1 MYDIRQ
7 FKPALYTL
15 LILGITGFAL
25 ASQSGGLWVLAI
37 GAVLLNG
44 WLVKHNLFRPMPR
57 LLANLVTIVALG
69 YVVMLVIS
77 GRVATPIL
85 VVGQFLVLLQIVKL
99 YEQRANRDYA
109 QLIVLSLLLIVA
121 ASISTASLPFAV
133 LLVAY
138 LFLALYVCLLFHL
151 KVETDHA
158 KQAIGI
164 SEERI
169 NPATL
174 RQDQRYLPRSMRRF
188 TAFVSVV
195 AVAMAVLVFIYFP
208 RASGGSLLGPLQFR
222 PSQTLTGFNDQLQ
235 FQNVARITQ
244 NPAVVA
250 YVNVWKDE
258 SPVQGTMPLLLRGKT
273 MQVYYG
279 KDAAGSAGS
288 GGGGGGAILGG
299 AWQWARTSPNDPPVD
314 LRPGSPTVF
323 ERARTRMP
331 EAASAWRQRIT
342 LEPTGTP
349 VLFALPGVVQITPLP
364 PFEERVLFSQD
375 DLGIQVTEPLR
386 TRVTYEAVSTNV
398 MPDAGPAP
406 PPIQRSRWASAALL
420 TWWTGMSLSG
430 SGPSPPPKAN
440 PKSRLSLAST
450 PRVATM
456 G

>member
-69 YVVMLVIS
+69 YVVMLVMS

-174 RQDQRYLPRSMRRF
+174 RQDQRYLSRSMRRF
-188 TAFVSVV
+188 TGFVSVI
-195 AVAMAVLVFIYFP
+195 AITAAVLVFIFFP
-208 RASGGSLLGPLQFR
+208 RGSVGSLMGPLQFR
-222 PSQTLTGFNDQLQ
+222 PSQTLTGFSDQLQ
-235 FQNVARITQ
+235 FQNVARIQQ

-250 YVNVWKDE
+250 YVNVWRDGE
-258 SPVQGTMPLLLRGKT
+258 PVRGTMPLLLRGKT
-273 MQVYYG
+273 MQVYHG
-279 KDAAGSAGS
+279 KDGPTRDGFGGPSGIGGG
-288 GGGGGGAILGG
+288 GGGGGGA
-299 AWQWARTSPNDPPVD
+299 WQWTRSAPSSPALDV
-314 LRPGSPTVF
+314 RPGFPTNF
-323 ERARTRMP
+323 ANSRMP
-331 EAASAWRQRIT
+331 AGGERWR
-342 LEPTGTP
+342 
-349 VLFALPGVVQITPLP
+349 
-364 PFEERVLFSQD
+364 
-375 DLGIQVTEPLR
+375 
-386 TRVTYEAVSTNV
+386 
-398 MPDAGPAP
+398 
-406 PPIQRSRWASAALL
+406 
-420 TWWTGMSLSG
+420 
-430 SGPSPPPKAN
+430 
-440 PKSRLSLAST
+440 
-450 PRVATM
+450 
-456 G
+456 

>member
-7 FKPALYTL
+7 FRPSLYVL
-15 LILGITGFAL
+15 LILGMTGFAL
-25 ASQSGGLWVLAI
+25 ASESTGLWVLAV
-37 GAVLLNG
+37 GAILLNA
-44 WLVKHNLFRPMPR
+44 WLVKHKLFRPLPR
-57 LLANLVTIVALG
+57 LLANVITIGALL
-69 YVVMLVIS
+69 YVFFIV
-77 GRVATPIL
+77 REAVATPIL

-174 RQDQRYLPRSMRRF
+174 RQDHRYLPRSMRRF

-195 AVAMAVLVFIYFP
+195 AIAMAVLVFIYFP

-279 KDAAGSAGS
+279 KDAAGRDRKSTRLNSSHSQISYA
-288 GGGGGGAILGG
+288 
-299 AWQWARTSPNDPPVD
+299 
-314 LRPGSPTVF
+314 VF
-323 ERARTRMP
+323 C
-331 EAASAWRQRIT
+331 
-342 LEPTGTP
+342 
-349 VLFALPGVVQITPLP
+349 
-364 PFEERVLFSQD
+364 
-375 DLGIQVTEPLR
+375 
-386 TRVTYEAVSTNV
+386 
-398 MPDAGPAP
+398 
-406 PPIQRSRWASAALL
+406 
-420 TWWTGMSLSG
+420 
-430 SGPSPPPKAN
+430 
-440 PKSRLSLAST
+440 
-450 PRVATM
+450 
-456 G
+456 